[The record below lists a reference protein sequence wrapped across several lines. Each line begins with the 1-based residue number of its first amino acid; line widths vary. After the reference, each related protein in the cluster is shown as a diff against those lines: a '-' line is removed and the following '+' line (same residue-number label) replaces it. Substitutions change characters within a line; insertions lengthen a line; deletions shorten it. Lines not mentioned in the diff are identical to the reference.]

1 MTNSNLP
8 PISFGIG
15 SLTKNEPL
23 TRQSPISRRRK
34 RKVDL
39 SLSFV
44 KEGVKPNETVVA
56 RLLELKPFQQSRGG
70 YITGG
75 VRAPELIEFDNL
87 LVNEI
92 ERGVSPVEL
101 AFLLKYSSSGALTKR
116 YKDIKTKY
124 SLGFTQAGEV
134 QKKEKNA

>member
-8 PISFGIG
+8 PISFGI
-15 SLTKNEPL
+15 SSSNKNEPL
-23 TRQSPISRRRK
+23 TRQAPTFRRRK

-44 KEGVKPNETVVA
+44 KEGVKPDETVVA
-56 RLLELKPFQQSRGG
+56 RLLELKPFQSKSKLR
-70 YITGG
+70 G
-75 VRAPELIEFDNL
+75 VRASELIEFDNL

-101 AFLLKYSSSGALTKR
+101 AFLLKYSSSGAITKR
-116 YKDIKTKY
+116 YKDIKIKY
-124 SLGFTQAGEV
+124 SLGFNQAGEV
-134 QKKEKNA
+134 MRKEKNA